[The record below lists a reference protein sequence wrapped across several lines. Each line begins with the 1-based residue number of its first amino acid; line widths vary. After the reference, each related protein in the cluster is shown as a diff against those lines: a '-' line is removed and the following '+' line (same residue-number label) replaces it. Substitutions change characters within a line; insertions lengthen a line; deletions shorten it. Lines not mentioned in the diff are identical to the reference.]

1 MPSLKTLKFGEDAF
15 YMCSRVVFESDSFSS
30 ISLPRLA

>member
-15 YMCSRVVFESDSFSS
+15 YMCSSVVFESDSFSFT
-30 ISLPRLA
+30 